1 MELVEQIIDSWN
13 IHNRINLYVLEA
25 VSVEALS
32 GVSASKGRNVGEMI
46 AHIHNVRLMWLK
58 AARPELLEGLVKIEK
73 EQAQDKKLLRQ
84 SLEESGKALATLLQ
98 KGLDAGGKI
107 KGFKPHLTG
116 FLGYIISHESY
127 HLGEIGMTL
136 TQAGYPLDKNVAFGI
151 WEWGVR

>member
-73 EQAQDKKLLRQ
+73 EQAQDKSCSANLWKSR
-84 SLEESGKALATLLQ
+84 ERHWRHFCK
-98 KGLDAGGKI
+98 KG
-107 KGFKPHLTG
+107 
-116 FLGYIISHESY
+116 
-127 HLGEIGMTL
+127 
-136 TQAGYPLDKNVAFGI
+136 
-151 WEWGVR
+151 